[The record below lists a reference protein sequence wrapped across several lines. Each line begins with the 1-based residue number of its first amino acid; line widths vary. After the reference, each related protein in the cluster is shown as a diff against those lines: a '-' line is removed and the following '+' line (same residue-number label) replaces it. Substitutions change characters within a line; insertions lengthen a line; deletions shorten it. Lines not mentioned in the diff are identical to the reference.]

1 MILLVLFDICFD
13 FLWFSQS
20 NFGQIFGPAPF
31 SAPFPFPSA
40 GFAFRFLMTKPQ
52 ILWYNIV
59 HNQ

>member
-31 SAPFPFPSA
+31 AAPFPFPSA
-40 GFAFRFLMTKPQ
+40 GFAFRF
-52 ILWYNIV
+52 
-59 HNQ
+59 